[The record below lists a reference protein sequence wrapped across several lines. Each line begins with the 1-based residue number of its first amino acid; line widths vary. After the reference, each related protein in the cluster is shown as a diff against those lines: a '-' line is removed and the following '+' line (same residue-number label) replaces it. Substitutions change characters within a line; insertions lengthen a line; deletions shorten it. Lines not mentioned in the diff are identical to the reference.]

1 MDDTWN
7 LQKKIVTYTLMV
19 MSVIALG
26 ALWVSEE
33 PKPFIYALVFG
44 TLIGILNFRNLAL
57 TLEKAV
63 TMDPA
68 AAQIYASS
76 KYFIRFFINAVV
88 IFVSI
93 KADYLNVLGTV
104 IGLFLIKFAIVATS
118 LFNKS
123 ALFKRNT
130 EGKEEE

>member
-7 LQKKIVTYTLMV
+7 LQKKIVTYTLVV
-19 MSVIALG
+19 MFVIAIG
-26 ALWVSEE
+26 ALWMAEK
-33 PKPFIYALVFG
+33 PKPFIYAIVFG

-68 AAQIYASS
+68 AAQIYASA
-76 KYFIRFFINAVV
+76 KYFIRFLINAVV

-104 IGLFLIKFAIVATS
+104 IGLFLIKFVIVATS

-123 ALFKRNT
+123 TLFKRNT